1 MTVIARTSPRSAAPR
16 PAAQQPVAVQQP
28 VGLQPPP
35 TDGFAVAA
43 LICAVLGLNLVA
55 VILGH
60 VSLAVIKRNGYGGTV
75 MAVIALVIGYLSLV
89 AIVLVIL
96 VAVGAIG
103 WAVSLQ

>member
-1 MTVIARTSPRSAAPR
+1 MTAPTGSLRSAAQPCAR
-16 PAAQQPVAVQQP
+16 PA
-28 VGLQPPP
+28 P

-60 VSLAVIKRNGYGGTV
+60 VSLAVISRNGHGGAV
-75 MAVIALVIGYLSLV
+75 MAIIALVIGYLSL
-89 AIVLVIL
+89 ATIVLVIL

-103 WAVSLQ
+103 WAVGLQ